1 MILGIGIDIVSVDRV
16 QYITAEHGERF
27 QGRILTM
34 VEQSHLPQVNTAEY
48 MAGRFAAKEAVIKA
62 LGVKHIGLNDI
73 EILND
78 DNGKPFISNCSNL
91 SQKAGLADV
100 TLHIS
105 ISHERDYAVGMA
117 ILESISEKRG
127 QSPGESGKN

>member
-27 QGRILTM
+27 HGRILT
-34 VEQSHLPQVNTAEY
+34 VAEQSHIPPVNTAEY
-48 MAGRFAAKEAVIKA
+48 IAGRFAAKEAIIKA
-62 LGVKHIGLNDI
+62 LGVKHISFNDI

-78 DNGKPFISNCSNL
+78 NNGKPFISNCTQL
-91 SQKAGLADV
+91 SQKAGFTKV
-100 TLHIS
+100 KLHIS

-117 ILESISEKRG
+117 VLEDIPS
-127 QSPGESGKN
+127 

>member
-1 MILGIGIDIVSVDRV
+1 MCMYIPIEEKPLKPRVAEEDIKCFKIVSKSFH
-16 QYITAEHGERF
+16 ESKK
-27 QGRILTM
+27 M
-34 VEQSHLPQVNTAEY
+34 PNC
-48 MAGRFAAKEAVIKA
+48 A
-62 LGVKHIGLNDI
+62 LFSGV
-73 EILND
+73 
-78 DNGKPFISNCSNL
+78 DNGKISSTILIMQSISNCSNL